1 MEIEAMKIKTFP
13 LRMDEP
19 FNNAIEEALR
29 KSPIKSKHEY
39 ILRAV
44 AEKVAREQ
52 AV

>member
-1 MEIEAMKIKTFP
+1 MEIEAVKIKTFP

-19 FNNAIEEALR
+19 FNKAVEEALK
-29 KSPIKSKHEY
+29 KSTIKSKHEY
-39 ILRAV
+39 ILKAV

>member
-1 MEIEAMKIKTFP
+1 MEIEAVKIKTFP

-19 FNNAIEEALR
+19 FNNAVEEAL
-29 KSPIKSKHEY
+29 KSSPIKSKHEY

-44 AEKVAREQ
+44 AEKVARDR

>member
-1 MEIEAMKIKTFP
+1 MDIEAVRIKTFP

-19 FNNAIEEALR
+19 FNNAVEEALK

-44 AEKVAREQ
+44 AEKVARDR

>member
-1 MEIEAMKIKTFP
+1 MEIQAMKIKTFP

-19 FNNAIEEALR
+19 FNEQVEKALA
-29 KSPIKSKHEY
+29 KSTIKSKHEY

>member
-1 MEIEAMKIKTFP
+1 MGIKAVKIKTFP

-19 FNNAIEEALR
+19 FNQAVEEALR
-29 KSPIKSKHEY
+29 NSTIKSKHEY

-44 AEKVAREQ
+44 AEKVERDR

>member
-1 MEIEAMKIKTFP
+1 MEIKAVKIKTFP

-19 FNNAIEEALR
+19 FNNAVEKALE
-29 KSPIKSKHEY
+29 KSVIKSKHEY